1 MKKFYSFLIIAIFTV
16 SFANAQVLFSDD
28 FDDGNGSSRWSEASV
43 GGVNTSDFAFD
54 YIGAGLPAA
63 PNGGGLGLKMEVN
76 VDPDNPATSQIY
88 EFPAGQ
94 TFTGNYTVSFDLWT
108 DYEDGGS
115 GTTQFIVGGVMHSD
129 ESLPSVNGIDF
140 AFTCDW
146 GSGHDLWCWY
156 EGLGVG
162 TSADPTIDTIGYYTG
177 VDIDGLESQNGNGTA
192 LYESAFVDGIPGWQ
206 WNHVIISVD
215 ADSVAWYVNDIM
227 FAKVFRLDYDGN
239 ASLGLYDMFS
249 SVGTANFTV
258 FDNFMVKSGALSV
271 NDIKSSETAKLY
283 PVPAT
288 DVLNII
294 VNETS
299 TFELINTVGQTVR
312 SSMVEGKS
320 TIGISNL
327 SPGIYL
333 ARITSKN
340 GQVEI
345 HKILIK

>member
-1 MKKFYSFLIIAIFTV
+1 
-16 SFANAQVLFSDD
+16 
-28 FDDGNGSSRWSEASV
+28 
-43 GGVNTSDFAFD
+43 
-54 YIGAGLPAA
+54 
-63 PNGGGLGLKMEVN
+63 
-76 VDPDNPATSQIY
+76 
-88 EFPAGQ
+88 
-94 TFTGNYTVSFDLWT
+94 
-108 DYEDGGS
+108 
-115 GTTQFIVGGVMHSD
+115 
-129 ESLPSVNGIDF
+129 
-140 AFTCDW
+140 
-146 GSGHDLWCWY
+146 
-156 EGLGVG
+156 
-162 TSADPTIDTIGYYTG
+162 
-177 VDIDGLESQNGNGTA
+177 
-192 LYESAFVDGIPGWQ
+192 
-206 WNHVIISVD
+206 
-215 ADSVAWYVNDIM
+215 
-227 FAKVFRLDYDGN
+227 
-239 ASLGLYDMFS
+239 
-249 SVGTANFTV
+249 ANFTV